1 MCEIV
6 RGVCVRERRGW
17 KESVEQW
24 KIERGGGGVPER
36 KDTEIRK
43 WEGSN
48 TTAAIYVAKP
58 IFSVYVKDLP

>member
-1 MCEIV
+1 M
-6 RGVCVRERRGW
+6 CVRERRDW
-17 KESVEQW
+17 KEGVEQW

-48 TTAAIYVAKP
+48 TTAAIYVAKS
-58 IFSVYVKDLP
+58 IFSVY